1 MTRGSGARI
10 GLSCNEDK
18 NILTACSFSTKQF
31 APSLVNSIQQWRL
44 LEINGF
50 RVNEWS
56 SKKKKIKMN
65 KTSTPKVRR
74 KGLNA
79 VSDHEFYIIK
89 RLPIPGSYT

>member
-44 LEINGF
+44 LEINDF

-56 SKKKKIKMN
+56 SKKKNQNIDPQGK
-65 KTSTPKVRR
+65 
-74 KGLNA
+74 
-79 VSDHEFYIIK
+79 EK
-89 RLPIPGSYT
+89 RS